1 MCINFG
7 EFKYLVA
14 ELAGDPKTENDF
26 FDDPAGASNP
36 YILVAA
42 GAVFVKL

>member
-1 MCINFG
+1 MRINFR

-14 ELAGDPKTENDF
+14 ELAGDPKTEDYF

-36 YILVAA
+36 YILVTA
-42 GAVFVKL
+42 GTVFVKL